1 MENGLMQL
9 DYRVYRLA
17 RLLGEHLDLGELV
30 AVSAGSLEEKLSAD
44 EEEALLRHF
53 SAYLS

>member
-1 MENGLMQL
+1 MQL